1 MSPAATTARI
11 ALVAAVAVTAALA
24 SGAASARDGA
34 GDTAAPWQHQADQ
47 LQRKLAPTSAAG
59 LTSASLGAGGG
70 ASGGFPG
77 HSPGGYSDGLSSG
90 RFGSRAGASGAG
102 SPWHSQALQLQQRLT
117 GGDQAGASGGD
128 LGSTD
133 TAAPPALSIPPNV
146 AGGINPDSNGNPA
159 VAGISPGVPGASSP
173 YTSTGV
179 ASGATP
185 YPQPYHL
192 QYP

>member
-24 SGAASARDGA
+24 SSAASARDGA
-34 GDTAAPWQHQADQ
+34 GDAAAPWQHQADQ

-59 LTSASLGAGGG
+59 LMSASLGAGGG

-77 HSPGGYSDGLSSG
+77 HSPGGYSGGLSSG
-90 RFGSRAGASGAG
+90 RFGSHPGASGTG
-102 SPWHSQALQLQQRLT
+102 SPWQSQALQLQQRLT
-117 GGDQAGASGGD
+117 GGDQAGASGAD

-133 TAAPPALSIPPNV
+133 IAAPPALSIPPNV
-146 AGGINPDSNGNPA
+146 AGGVNPDSNGNPA
-159 VAGISPGVPGASSP
+159 VAGVIPGVPGASSP

-185 YPQPYHL
+185 YPQPYNLYH
-192 QYP
+192 P